1 MIEAGFDGTWES
13 WRITARKLLAAHISP
28 EEVVWSQSTGQPA
41 LADLLTAP
49 PESDSAVSLPKALI
63 DDAQVVACHR
73 APTPWRNLYR
83 VLYRVTHGERHILQV
98 DSDRDILEFR
108 RMEKAVRRD
117 IHKMHAFVRFRKT
130 ETPEGDRYI
139 AWHRPDHLIVRINAN
154 FFVRRFGAM
163 HWAILTPDESAYW
176 DTKQLRFGPGVPR
189 SDAPQDD
196 DLEELWKTYYASI
209 FNPARV
215 KINAMIKEMPTRHW
229 ATLPEADLIP
239 QLLADA
245 AGRVAAMAAK
255 PVDSA
260 APFVPD
266 STDLT
271 VLQAA
276 AGACQG
282 CDLYRY
288 ATQTVFGAGPSN
300 ARVVFVGEQPGDQ
313 EDLAGQPFVGPAGKV
328 LNEAFH
334 EVGID
339 RDSIYVTNAVKHFK
353 FEERGKRRIHAT
365 PRGKE
370 ISACRSWLEAEMRS
384 IKPALIV
391 CLGAT
396 AAQAVFGRAVR
407 IHAER
412 GVFHT
417 NHLAT
422 EAFVTIH
429 PSALL
434 RIPDPDLAR
443 TERIRF
449 IADLKL
455 VASKLNRN

>member
-1 MIEAGFDGTWES
+1 MIEAHFDGNWES
-13 WRITARKLLAAHISP
+13 WRTTARKLLAAHIP
-28 EEVVWSQSTGQPA
+28 PHEVVWSQSSGQQA
-41 LADLLTAP
+41 LTDLLTSP
-49 PESDSAVSLPKALI
+49 PESDAAIALPKALI
-63 DDAQVVACHR
+63 EDAQVVFCHR

-83 VLYRVTHGERHILQV
+83 VLYRVSHGERHILQV
-98 DSDRDILEFR
+98 DSDPDILEFR

-130 ETPEGDRYI
+130 ETPDGDRYI
-139 AWHRPDHLIVRINAN
+139 AWHRPDHLIVRINAG

-189 SDAPQDD
+189 SEAPGND

-215 KINAMIKEMPTRHW
+215 KVNAMIKEMPTRHW

-245 AGRVAAMAAK
+245 PGRVAQMAAK
-255 PVDSA
+255 PVESA
-260 APFVPD
+260 KPFVPD
-266 STDLT
+266 SADLA
-271 VLQAA
+271 VLHAA
-276 AGACQG
+276 SNTCQG
-282 CDLYRY
+282 CELHRY
-288 ATQTVFGAGPSN
+288 ATQTVFGAGP
-300 ARVVFVGEQPGDQ
+300 ADAQIVVVGEQPGDQ
-313 EDLAGQPFVGPAGKV
+313 EDLSGQPFVGPAGKL
-328 LNEAFH
+328 LNQALIEA
-334 EVGID
+334 GID
-339 RDSIYVTNAVKHFK
+339 RDAVYITNAVKHFK

-365 PRGKE
+365 PRGNE
-370 ISACRSWLEAEMRS
+370 ISACRPWLEAEIRS

-396 AAQAVFGRAVR
+396 AAQSVFGRAVR

-412 GVFHT
+412 GIFHP
-417 NHLAT
+417 NHLAP
-422 EAFVTIH
+422 EALVTIH

-434 RIPDPDLAR
+434 RIPDPALAR

-449 IADLKL
+449 IEDLKL
-455 VASKLNRN
+455 AESRLNRR